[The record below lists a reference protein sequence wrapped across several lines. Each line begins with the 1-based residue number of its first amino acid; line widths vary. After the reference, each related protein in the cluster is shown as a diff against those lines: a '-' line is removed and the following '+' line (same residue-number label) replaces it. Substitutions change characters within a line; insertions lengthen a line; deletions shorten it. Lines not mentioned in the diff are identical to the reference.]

1 MKDIDVAID
10 EGIDLLRS
18 DVETVFRQIA
28 SEIGPALPYG
38 SQTRSRDRLDMKAD
52 AKRQKAFNYIEVSS
66 LRTEGKRVVGKRIS
80 IYVAIVAS
88 VLLFAYKLRYRWYFI
103 RTADKICYYFGNGIG
118 QRFSMRE
125 VLSKISLIPNPL
137 LMYSANVK
145 DRENVDR

>member
-28 SEIGPALPYG
+28 SETGPALPYG
-38 SQTRSRDRLDMKAD
+38 SQTVTRSHNRSDLKTNK
-52 AKRQKAFNYIEVSS
+52 KRQNPFNYIEVSS

-118 QRFSMRE
+118 QRFSMRD
-125 VLSKISLIPNPL
+125 VG
-137 LMYSANVK
+137 
-145 DRENVDR
+145 

>member
-38 SQTRSRDRLDMKAD
+38 SQPRSRDGLDIKVNV
-52 AKRQKAFNYIEVSS
+52 KRQNSFNYIEVSS

-118 QRFSMRE
+118 QRFSMR
-125 VLSKISLIPNPL
+125 
-137 LMYSANVK
+137 NV
-145 DRENVDR
+145 